1 MPRSLRIV
9 DLDSWHHVTL
19 RGADRQDVFT
29 DDCDRLHAEHLLGEI
44 ADRFG
49 VETHAY
55 CFMSNHLHLLE
66 HCTDGRLSEALQY
79 ASSVYASRY
88 NWRHGRTGPLFGG
101 RFHSTTIE
109 STEQLLQTSR
119 YIHRNPL
126 AFLGESML
134 AAYRWSSLGVYLG
147 RRPAPPWLQ
156 TSTVLDLFGG
166 STADHRAY
174 VMDRQPT
181 DPTPSGQ
188 LLRPTRSEVEH
199 AVCSAAGTDPRA
211 LHRTVRGERND
222 ARLLTILLLTE
233 LRVATTEH
241 IVECYGFTNPSSVRN
256 AARRARVLEAD
267 DPSFARLRRRVEEL
281 LLRRVTSMR
290 RGV

>member
-134 AAYRWSSLGVYLG
+134 AAYR
-147 RRPAPPWLQ
+147 
-156 TSTVLDLFGG
+156 
-166 STADHRAY
+166 AY